1 MKNDNAEK
9 NQIDRK
15 DDILLEVKGVKKYF
29 TTKRGTVKALDGVDL
44 AIRPG
49 ELVSIVG
56 ESGCGKSTLSRC
68 IIGIEKITEGEIY
81 FEHEKISGYDR
92 KQLRP
97 VRRLMQMVFQSP
109 YAAFQPK
116 QTIGE
121 GLREVGNFYG
131 ITGDELQKRLD
142 TLLEYIKMDAELLDH
157 YPDELSGGQLQR
169 LAIARAL
176 IVKPKLLIADE
187 PVSALDVSVQ
197 AQILNI
203 LSEIQKKEDMAVLFI
218 SHDLSVVEHISDRV
232 FVMYLG
238 KAVESGTKT
247 ELFNNP
253 LHQYTKAL
261 LASRPRETPWEKSCE
276 INLKGEL
283 PNALKLPEGCRFWP
297 RCMKYKDGLCN
308 KYEPKTTTSR
318 NGHRVA
324 CHLVG
329 TF

>member
-1 MKNDNAEK
+1 MKDETDKKNDK
-9 NQIDRK
+9 NN
-15 DDILLEVKGVKKYF
+15 ILLEVKGVKKYF
-29 TTKRGTVKALDGVDL
+29 SGKKGCVKALDGVDL
-44 AIRPG
+44 TIKSG

-68 IIGIEKITEGEIY
+68 IIGIEKITEGEI
-81 FEHEKISGYDR
+81 FFNGEKISDYDR
-92 KQLRP
+92 NQLRP
-97 VRRLMQMVFQSP
+97 VRRIMQMVFLNP

-131 ITGDELQKRLD
+131 IKGAELQERLD

-203 LSEIQKKEDMAVLFI
+203 LSEIQKKENMAVLFI

-232 FVMYLG
+232 YVMYLG
-238 KAVESGTKT
+238 KAVESGDKKDI
-247 ELFNNP
+247 FSDP
-253 LHQYTKAL
+253 KHQYTKAL

-283 PNALKLPEGCRFWP
+283 PNALNIPDGCRFWP
-297 RCMKYKDGLCN
+297 RCVKYKDGLCN
-308 KYEPKTTTSR
+308 KYEPKTTISG
-318 NGHRVA
+318 NGHMAA
-324 CHLVG
+324 CHLVE

>member
-1 MKNDNAEK
+1 MKDETDKKNDK
-9 NQIDRK
+9 NN
-15 DDILLEVKGVKKYF
+15 ILLEVKGVKKYF
-29 TTKRGTVKALDGVDL
+29 SGKKGCVKALDGVDL
-44 AIRPG
+44 TIKSG

-68 IIGIEKITEGEIY
+68 IIGIEKITEGEI
-81 FEHEKISGYDR
+81 FFNGEKISDYDR
-92 KQLRP
+92 NQLRP
-97 VRRLMQMVFQSP
+97 VRRIMQMVFQNP

-131 ITGDELQKRLD
+131 IKGAELQERLN

-203 LSEIQKKEDMAVLFI
+203 LSEIQKKENMAVLFI

-232 FVMYLG
+232 YVMYLG
-238 KAVESGTKT
+238 KAVESGDKKDI
-247 ELFNNP
+247 FSDP
-253 LHQYTKAL
+253 KHQYTKAL

-283 PNALKLPEGCRFWP
+283 PNALNIPDGCRFWP
-297 RCMKYKDGLCN
+297 RCVKYKDGLCN
-308 KYEPKTTTSR
+308 KYEPKTTISG
-318 NGHRVA
+318 NGHMAA
-324 CHLVG
+324 CHLVE

>member
-1 MKNDNAEK
+1 MKDETDKKNDK
-9 NQIDRK
+9 NN
-15 DDILLEVKGVKKYF
+15 ILLEVKGVKKYF
-29 TTKRGTVKALDGVDL
+29 SGKKGCVKALDGVDL
-44 AIRPG
+44 TIKSG

-68 IIGIEKITEGEIY
+68 IIGIEKITEGEI
-81 FEHEKISGYDR
+81 FFNGEKISDYDR

-97 VRRLMQMVFQSP
+97 VRRIMQMVFQNP

-131 ITGDELQKRLD
+131 IKGAELQERLD

-203 LSEIQKKEDMAVLFI
+203 LSEIQKKENMAVLFI

-232 FVMYLG
+232 YVMYLG
-238 KAVESGTKT
+238 KAVESGDKKDI
-247 ELFNNP
+247 FSDP
-253 LHQYTKAL
+253 KHQYTKAL

-283 PNALKLPEGCRFWP
+283 PNALNITDGCRFWP
-297 RCMKYKDGLCN
+297 RCVKYKDGLCN
-308 KYEPKTTTSR
+308 KYEPKTTISG
-318 NGHRVA
+318 NGHMAA
-324 CHLVG
+324 CHLVE

>member
-1 MKNDNAEK
+1 MKDETDKKNDRN
-9 NQIDRK
+9 N
-15 DDILLEVKGVKKYF
+15 ILLEVKGVKKYF
-29 TTKRGTVKALDGVDL
+29 SGKKGCVKALDGVDL
-44 AIRPG
+44 TIKSG

-68 IIGIEKITEGEIY
+68 IIGIEKITEGEI
-81 FEHEKISGYDR
+81 FFNGEKISDYDR

-97 VRRLMQMVFQSP
+97 VRRIIQMVFQNP

-131 ITGDELQKRLD
+131 IKGAELQERLD

-203 LSEIQKKEDMAVLFI
+203 LSEIQKKENMAVLFI

-232 FVMYLG
+232 YVMYLG
-238 KAVESGTKT
+238 KAVESGDKKDI
-247 ELFNNP
+247 FSDP
-253 LHQYTKAL
+253 KHQYTKAL

-283 PNALKLPEGCRFWP
+283 PNALNIPDGCRFWP
-297 RCMKYKDGLCN
+297 RCVKYKDGLCN
-308 KYEPKTTTSR
+308 KYEPKTTISG
-318 NGHRVA
+318 NGHMAA
-324 CHLVG
+324 CHLVE

>member
-1 MKNDNAEK
+1 MKDETDKKNDK
-9 NQIDRK
+9 NN
-15 DDILLEVKGVKKYF
+15 ILLEVKGVKKYF
-29 TTKRGTVKALDGVDL
+29 SGKKGCVKALDGVDL
-44 AIRPG
+44 TIKSG

-68 IIGIEKITEGEIY
+68 IIGIEKITEGEI
-81 FEHEKISGYDR
+81 FFNGEKISDYDR

-97 VRRLMQMVFQSP
+97 VRRIMQMVFQNP

-131 ITGDELQKRLD
+131 IKGAELQERLD

-203 LSEIQKKEDMAVLFI
+203 LSEIQKKENMAVLFI

-232 FVMYLG
+232 YVMYLG
-238 KAVESGTKT
+238 KAVESGDKKDI
-247 ELFNNP
+247 FSDP
-253 LHQYTKAL
+253 KHQYTKAL

-283 PNALKLPEGCRFWP
+283 PNALNIPDGCRFWP
-297 RCMKYKDGLCN
+297 RCVKYKDGLCN
-308 KYEPKTTTSR
+308 KYEPKTTISG
-318 NGHRVA
+318 NGHMAA
-324 CHLVG
+324 CHLVE

>member
-1 MKNDNAEK
+1 MKDETDKKNDK
-9 NQIDRK
+9 NN
-15 DDILLEVKGVKKYF
+15 ILLEVKGVKKYF
-29 TTKRGTVKALDGVDL
+29 SGKKGCVKALDGVDL
-44 AIRPG
+44 TIKSG

-68 IIGIEKITEGEIY
+68 IIGIENITEGEI
-81 FEHEKISGYDR
+81 FFNGEKISDYDR

-97 VRRLMQMVFQSP
+97 VRRIMQMVFQNP

-131 ITGDELQKRLD
+131 IKGAELQERLD

-203 LSEIQKKEDMAVLFI
+203 LSEIQKKENMAVLFI

-232 FVMYLG
+232 YVMYLG
-238 KAVESGTKT
+238 KAVESGDKKDI
-247 ELFNNP
+247 FSDP
-253 LHQYTKAL
+253 KHQYTKAL

-276 INLKGEL
+276 ITLKGEL
-283 PNALKLPEGCRFWP
+283 PNALNIPDGCRFWP
-297 RCMKYKDGLCN
+297 RCVKYKDGLCN
-308 KYEPKTTTSR
+308 KYEPKTTISG
-318 NGHRVA
+318 NGHMAA
-324 CHLVG
+324 CHLVE

>member
-1 MKNDNAEK
+1 MKDETDKKNDRN
-9 NQIDRK
+9 N
-15 DDILLEVKGVKKYF
+15 ILLEVKGVKKYF
-29 TTKRGTVKALDGVDL
+29 SGKKGCVKALDGVDL
-44 AIRPG
+44 TIKSG
-49 ELVSIVG
+49 ELISIVG

-68 IIGIEKITEGEIY
+68 IIGIEKITEGEI
-81 FEHEKISGYDR
+81 FFNGEKISDYDR
-92 KQLRP
+92 NQLRP
-97 VRRLMQMVFQSP
+97 VRRIMQMVFQNP

-131 ITGDELQKRLD
+131 IKGAELQERLD
-142 TLLEYIKMDAELLDH
+142 TLLEYIKMDAELLNH

-203 LSEIQKKEDMAVLFI
+203 LSEIQKKENMAVLFI

-232 FVMYLG
+232 YVMYLG
-238 KAVESGTKT
+238 KAVESGDKKDI
-247 ELFNNP
+247 FSDP
-253 LHQYTKAL
+253 KHQYTKAL

-276 INLKGEL
+276 ITLKGEL
-283 PNALKLPEGCRFWP
+283 PNALNIPDGCRFWP
-297 RCMKYKDGLCN
+297 RCVKYKDGLCN
-308 KYEPKTTTSR
+308 KYEPKTTISG
-318 NGHRVA
+318 NGHMAA
-324 CHLVG
+324 CHLVE

>member
-1 MKNDNAEK
+1 MKDETDKKNDK
-9 NQIDRK
+9 NN
-15 DDILLEVKGVKKYF
+15 ILLEVKGVKKYF
-29 TTKRGTVKALDGVDL
+29 SGKKGCVKALDGVDL
-44 AIRPG
+44 TIKSG

-68 IIGIEKITEGEIY
+68 IIGIEKITEGEI
-81 FEHEKISGYDR
+81 FFNGEKISDYDR
-92 KQLRP
+92 NQLRP
-97 VRRLMQMVFQSP
+97 VRRIMQMVFQNP

-121 GLREVGNFYG
+121 GLREVGSFYG
-131 ITGDELQKRLD
+131 IKGAELQERLD

-203 LSEIQKKEDMAVLFI
+203 LSEIQKKENMAVLFI

-232 FVMYLG
+232 YVMYLG
-238 KAVESGTKT
+238 KAVESGDKKDI
-247 ELFNNP
+247 FSDP
-253 LHQYTKAL
+253 KHQYTKAL

-276 INLKGEL
+276 ITLKGEL
-283 PNALKLPEGCRFWP
+283 PNALNIPDGCRFWP
-297 RCMKYKDGLCN
+297 RCVKYKDGLCN
-308 KYEPKTTTSR
+308 KYEPKTTISG
-318 NGHRVA
+318 NGHMAA
-324 CHLVG
+324 CHLVE

>member
-1 MKNDNAEK
+1 MKDETDKKNDRN
-9 NQIDRK
+9 N
-15 DDILLEVKGVKKYF
+15 ILLEVKGVKKYF
-29 TTKRGTVKALDGVDL
+29 SGKKGCVKALDGVDL
-44 AIRPG
+44 TIKSG

-68 IIGIEKITEGEIY
+68 IIGIEKITEGEI
-81 FEHEKISGYDR
+81 FFNGEKISDYDR

-97 VRRLMQMVFQSP
+97 VRRIMQMVFQNP

-131 ITGDELQKRLD
+131 IKGAELQERLD

-203 LSEIQKKEDMAVLFI
+203 LSEIQKKENMAVLFI

-232 FVMYLG
+232 YVMYLG
-238 KAVESGTKT
+238 KAVESGDKKDI
-247 ELFNNP
+247 FSDP
-253 LHQYTKAL
+253 KHQYTKAL

-276 INLKGEL
+276 ITLKGEL
-283 PNALKLPEGCRFWP
+283 PNALNIPDGCRFWP
-297 RCMKYKDGLCN
+297 RCVKYKDGLCN
-308 KYEPKTTTSR
+308 KYEPKTTISG
-318 NGHRVA
+318 NGHMAA
-324 CHLVG
+324 CHLVE

>member
-1 MKNDNAEK
+1 MKDETDK
-9 NQIDRK
+9 KSDRNN
-15 DDILLEVKGVKKYF
+15 ILLEVKGVKKYF
-29 TTKRGTVKALDGVDL
+29 SGKKGCVKALDGVDL
-44 AIRPG
+44 TIKSG

-68 IIGIEKITEGEIY
+68 IIGIEKITEGEI
-81 FEHEKISGYDR
+81 FFNGEKISDYDR
-92 KQLRP
+92 NQLRP
-97 VRRLMQMVFQSP
+97 VRRIMQMVFQNP

-131 ITGDELQKRLD
+131 IKGAELQERLD

-203 LSEIQKKEDMAVLFI
+203 LSEIQKKENMAVLFI

-232 FVMYLG
+232 YVMYLG
-238 KAVESGTKT
+238 KAVESGDKKDI
-247 ELFNNP
+247 FSDP
-253 LHQYTKAL
+253 KHQYTKAL

-283 PNALKLPEGCRFWP
+283 PNALNIPDGCRFWP
-297 RCMKYKDGLCN
+297 RCVKYKDGLCN
-308 KYEPKTTTSR
+308 KYEPKTTISG
-318 NGHRVA
+318 NGHMAA
-324 CHLVG
+324 CHLVE

>member
-1 MKNDNAEK
+1 MKDETDKKNDK
-9 NQIDRK
+9 NN
-15 DDILLEVKGVKKYF
+15 ILLEVKGVKKYF
-29 TTKRGTVKALDGVDL
+29 SGKKGCVKALDGVDL
-44 AIRPG
+44 TIKSG

-68 IIGIEKITEGEIY
+68 IIGIEKITEGEI
-81 FEHEKISGYDR
+81 FFNGEKISDYDR
-92 KQLRP
+92 NQLRP
-97 VRRLMQMVFQSP
+97 VRRIMQMVFQNP

-131 ITGDELQKRLD
+131 IKGAELQERLD

-203 LSEIQKKEDMAVLFI
+203 LSEIQKKENMAVLFI

-232 FVMYLG
+232 YVMYLG
-238 KAVESGTKT
+238 KAVESGDKKDI
-247 ELFNNP
+247 FSDP
-253 LHQYTKAL
+253 KHQYTKAL

-283 PNALKLPEGCRFWP
+283 PNALNIPDGCRFWP
-297 RCMKYKDGLCN
+297 RCVKYKDGLCN
-308 KYEPKTTTSR
+308 KYEPKTIISG
-318 NGHRVA
+318 NGHMAA
-324 CHLVG
+324 CHLVE

>member
-1 MKNDNAEK
+1 MKDETDKKNDK
-9 NQIDRK
+9 NN
-15 DDILLEVKGVKKYF
+15 ILLEVKGVKKYF
-29 TTKRGTVKALDGVDL
+29 IGKKGCVKALDGVDL
-44 AIRPG
+44 TIKSG

-68 IIGIEKITEGEIY
+68 IIGIEKITEGEI
-81 FEHEKISGYDR
+81 FFNGEKISDYDR

-97 VRRLMQMVFQSP
+97 VRRIMQMVFQNP

-131 ITGDELQKRLD
+131 IKGAELQERLD

-203 LSEIQKKEDMAVLFI
+203 LSEIQKKENMAVLFI

-232 FVMYLG
+232 YVMYLG
-238 KAVESGTKT
+238 KTVESGDKKDI
-247 ELFNNP
+247 FSDP
-253 LHQYTKAL
+253 KHQYTKAL

-283 PNALKLPEGCRFWP
+283 PNALNIPDGCRFWP
-297 RCMKYKDGLCN
+297 RCVKYKDGLCN
-308 KYEPKTTTSR
+308 KYEPKTTISG
-318 NGHRVA
+318 NGHMAA
-324 CHLVG
+324 CHLVE

>member
-1 MKNDNAEK
+1 MKDETDKKNDK
-9 NQIDRK
+9 NN
-15 DDILLEVKGVKKYF
+15 ILLEVKGVKKYF
-29 TTKRGTVKALDGVDL
+29 SGKKGCVKALDGVDL
-44 AIRPG
+44 TIKSG

-68 IIGIEKITEGEIY
+68 IIGIEKITEGEI
-81 FEHEKISGYDR
+81 FFNGEKISDYDR
-92 KQLRP
+92 NQLRP
-97 VRRLMQMVFQSP
+97 VRRIMQMVFQNP

-131 ITGDELQKRLD
+131 IKGAELQERLD

-203 LSEIQKKEDMAVLFI
+203 LSEIQKKENMAVLFI

-232 FVMYLG
+232 YVMYLG
-238 KAVESGTKT
+238 KAVESGDKKDI
-247 ELFNNP
+247 FSDP
-253 LHQYTKAL
+253 KHQYTKAL

-276 INLKGEL
+276 ITLKGEL
-283 PNALKLPEGCRFWP
+283 PNALNIPDGCRFWP
-297 RCMKYKDGLCN
+297 RCVKYKDGLCN
-308 KYEPKTTTSR
+308 KYEPKTTISG
-318 NGHRVA
+318 NGHMAA
-324 CHLVG
+324 CHLVE

>member
-1 MKNDNAEK
+1 MR
-9 NQIDRK
+9 I
-15 DDILLEVKGVKKYF
+15 
-29 TTKRGTVKALDGVDL
+29 
-44 AIRPG
+44 
-49 ELVSIVG
+49 SIVG

-68 IIGIEKITEGEIY
+68 IIGIEKITEGEI
-81 FEHEKISGYDR
+81 FFNGEKISDYDR

-97 VRRLMQMVFQSP
+97 VRRIMQMVFQNP

-131 ITGDELQKRLD
+131 IKGAELQERLD

-203 LSEIQKKEDMAVLFI
+203 LSEIQKKENMAVLFI

-232 FVMYLG
+232 YVMYLG
-238 KAVESGTKT
+238 KAVESGDKKDI
-247 ELFNNP
+247 FSDP
-253 LHQYTKAL
+253 KHQYTKAL

-283 PNALKLPEGCRFWP
+283 PNALNIPDGCRFWP
-297 RCMKYKDGLCN
+297 RCVKYKDGLCN
-308 KYEPKTTTSR
+308 KYEPKTTISG
-318 NGHRVA
+318 NGHMAA
-324 CHLVG
+324 CHLVE

>member
-1 MKNDNAEK
+1 MKDETDKKNDK
-9 NQIDRK
+9 NN
-15 DDILLEVKGVKKYF
+15 ILLEVKGVKKYF
-29 TTKRGTVKALDGVDL
+29 SGKKGCVKALDGVDL
-44 AIRPG
+44 TIKSG

-68 IIGIEKITEGEIY
+68 IIGIEKITEGEI
-81 FEHEKISGYDR
+81 FFNGEKISDYDR
-92 KQLRP
+92 NQLRP
-97 VRRLMQMVFQSP
+97 VRRIMQMVFQNP

-131 ITGDELQKRLD
+131 IKGAELQERLD

-203 LSEIQKKEDMAVLFI
+203 LSEIQKKENMAVLFI

-232 FVMYLG
+232 YVMYLG
-238 KAVESGTKT
+238 KAVESGDKKDI
-247 ELFNNP
+247 FSDP
-253 LHQYTKAL
+253 KHQYTKAL

-283 PNALKLPEGCRFWP
+283 PNALNIPDGCRFWP
-297 RCMKYKDGLCN
+297 RCVKYKDGLCN
-308 KYEPKTTTSR
+308 KYEPKTTISG
-318 NGHRVA
+318 NGHMAA
-324 CHLVG
+324 CHLVE

>member
-1 MKNDNAEK
+1 MKDETDKKNDRN
-9 NQIDRK
+9 N
-15 DDILLEVKGVKKYF
+15 ILLEVKGVKKYF
-29 TTKRGTVKALDGVDL
+29 SGKKGCVKALDGVDL
-44 AIRPG
+44 TIKSG

-68 IIGIEKITEGEIY
+68 IIGIEKITEGEI
-81 FEHEKISGYDR
+81 FFNGEKISDYDR
-92 KQLRP
+92 NQLRP
-97 VRRLMQMVFQSP
+97 VRRIMQMVFQNP

-121 GLREVGNFYG
+121 GLREVGSFYG
-131 ITGDELQKRLD
+131 IKGAELQERLD

-203 LSEIQKKEDMAVLFI
+203 LSEIQKKENMAVLFI

-232 FVMYLG
+232 YVMYLG
-238 KAVESGTKT
+238 KAVESGDKKDI
-247 ELFNNP
+247 FSDP
-253 LHQYTKAL
+253 KHQYTKAL

-283 PNALKLPEGCRFWP
+283 PNALNIPDGCRFWP
-297 RCMKYKDGLCN
+297 RCVKYKDGLCN
-308 KYEPKTTTSR
+308 KYEPKTTISG
-318 NGHRVA
+318 NGHMAA
-324 CHLVG
+324 CHLVE

>member
-1 MKNDNAEK
+1 MKDETDKKNDRN
-9 NQIDRK
+9 N
-15 DDILLEVKGVKKYF
+15 ILLEVKGVKKYF
-29 TTKRGTVKALDGVDL
+29 IGKKGCVKALDGVDL
-44 AIRPG
+44 TIKSG

-68 IIGIEKITEGEIY
+68 IIGIEKITEGEI
-81 FEHEKISGYDR
+81 FFNGEKISDYDR
-92 KQLRP
+92 NQLRP
-97 VRRLMQMVFQSP
+97 VRRIMQMVFQNP

-131 ITGDELQKRLD
+131 IKGAELQERLD

-203 LSEIQKKEDMAVLFI
+203 LSEIQKKENMAVLFI

-232 FVMYLG
+232 YVMYLG
-238 KAVESGTKT
+238 KAVESGDKKDI
-247 ELFNNP
+247 FSDP
-253 LHQYTKAL
+253 KHQYTKAL
-261 LASRPRETPWEKSCE
+261 LASRPRETPWEKSCV

-283 PNALKLPEGCRFWP
+283 PNALNIPDGCRFWP
-297 RCMKYKDGLCN
+297 RCVKYKDGLCN
-308 KYEPKTTTSR
+308 KYEPKTTISG
-318 NGHRVA
+318 NGHMAA
-324 CHLVG
+324 CHLVE

>member
-1 MKNDNAEK
+1 MKDETDKKNDK
-9 NQIDRK
+9 NN
-15 DDILLEVKGVKKYF
+15 ILLEVKGVKKYF
-29 TTKRGTVKALDGVDL
+29 SGKKGCVKALDGVDL
-44 AIRPG
+44 TIKSG

-68 IIGIEKITEGEIY
+68 IIGIEKITEGEI
-81 FEHEKISGYDR
+81 FFNGEKISDYDR

-97 VRRLMQMVFQSP
+97 VRRIMQMVFQNP

-131 ITGDELQKRLD
+131 IKGAELQERLD
-142 TLLEYIKMDAELLDH
+142 TLLEYIKTDAELLDH

-203 LSEIQKKEDMAVLFI
+203 LSEIQKKENMAVLFI

-232 FVMYLG
+232 YVMYLG
-238 KAVESGTKT
+238 KAVESGDKKDI
-247 ELFNNP
+247 FSDP
-253 LHQYTKAL
+253 KHQYTKAL

-283 PNALKLPEGCRFWP
+283 PNALNITDGCRFWP
-297 RCMKYKDGLCN
+297 RCVKYKDGLCN
-308 KYEPKTTTSR
+308 KYEPKTTISG
-318 NGHRVA
+318 NGHMAA
-324 CHLVG
+324 CHLVE

>member
-1 MKNDNAEK
+1 MKDETDKKNDK
-9 NQIDRK
+9 NN
-15 DDILLEVKGVKKYF
+15 ILLEVKGVKKYF
-29 TTKRGTVKALDGVDL
+29 SGKKGCVKALDGVDL
-44 AIRPG
+44 TIKSG

-68 IIGIEKITEGEIY
+68 IIGIEKITEGEI
-81 FEHEKISGYDR
+81 FFNGEKISDYDR

-97 VRRLMQMVFQSP
+97 VRRIMQMVFQNP

-131 ITGDELQKRLD
+131 IKGAELQERLD

-203 LSEIQKKEDMAVLFI
+203 LSEIQKKENMAVLFI

-232 FVMYLG
+232 YVMYLG
-238 KAVESGTKT
+238 KAVESGDKKDI
-247 ELFNNP
+247 FSDP
-253 LHQYTKAL
+253 KHQYTKAL

-283 PNALKLPEGCRFWP
+283 PNALNITDGCRFWP
-297 RCMKYKDGLCN
+297 RCVKYKDGLCN
-308 KYEPKTTTSR
+308 KYEPKTTISG
-318 NGHRVA
+318 NGHMA
-324 CHLVG
+324 ASNLVE

>member
-1 MKNDNAEK
+1 MKDETDKKNDK
-9 NQIDRK
+9 NN
-15 DDILLEVKGVKKYF
+15 ILLEVKGVKKYF
-29 TTKRGTVKALDGVDL
+29 SGKKGCVKALDGVDL
-44 AIRPG
+44 TIKSG

-68 IIGIEKITEGEIY
+68 IIDIEKITEGEI
-81 FEHEKISGYDR
+81 FFNGEKISDYDR
-92 KQLRP
+92 NQLRP
-97 VRRLMQMVFQSP
+97 VRRIMQMVFQNP

-131 ITGDELQKRLD
+131 IKGAELQERLD

-203 LSEIQKKEDMAVLFI
+203 LSEIQKKENMAVLFI

-232 FVMYLG
+232 YVMYLG
-238 KAVESGTKT
+238 KAVESGDKKDI
-247 ELFNNP
+247 FSDP
-253 LHQYTKAL
+253 KHQYTKAL

-283 PNALKLPEGCRFWP
+283 PNALNIPDGCRFWP
-297 RCMKYKDGLCN
+297 RCVKYKDGLCN
-308 KYEPKTTTSR
+308 KYEPKTTISG
-318 NGHRVA
+318 NGHMAA
-324 CHLVG
+324 CHLVE

>member
-1 MKNDNAEK
+1 MKDETDKKNDK
-9 NQIDRK
+9 NN
-15 DDILLEVKGVKKYF
+15 ILLEVKGVKKYF
-29 TTKRGTVKALDGVDL
+29 SCKKGCVKALDGVDL
-44 AIRPG
+44 TIKSG

-68 IIGIEKITEGEIY
+68 IIGIEQITEGEI
-81 FEHEKISGYDR
+81 FFNGEKISDYDR
-92 KQLRP
+92 NQLRP
-97 VRRLMQMVFQSP
+97 VRRIMQMVFQNP

-131 ITGDELQKRLD
+131 IKGAELQERLD

-203 LSEIQKKEDMAVLFI
+203 LSEIQKKENMAVLFI

-232 FVMYLG
+232 YVMYLG
-238 KAVESGTKT
+238 KAVESGDKKDI
-247 ELFNNP
+247 FSDP
-253 LHQYTKAL
+253 KHQYTKAL

-283 PNALKLPEGCRFWP
+283 PNALNIPDGCRFWP
-297 RCMKYKDGLCN
+297 RCVKYKDGLCN
-308 KYEPKTTTSR
+308 KYEPKTTISG
-318 NGHRVA
+318 NGHMAA
-324 CHLVG
+324 CHLVE

>member
-1 MKNDNAEK
+1 MKDETDKKNDRN
-9 NQIDRK
+9 N
-15 DDILLEVKGVKKYF
+15 ILLEVKGVKKYF
-29 TTKRGTVKALDGVDL
+29 SGKKGCVKALDGVDL
-44 AIRPG
+44 TIKSG

-68 IIGIEKITEGEIY
+68 IIGIEKITEGEI
-81 FEHEKISGYDR
+81 FFNGEKISDYDR
-92 KQLRP
+92 NQLRP
-97 VRRLMQMVFQSP
+97 VRRIMQMVFQNP

-131 ITGDELQKRLD
+131 IKGAELQERLD

-203 LSEIQKKEDMAVLFI
+203 LSEIQKKENMAVLFI

-232 FVMYLG
+232 YVMYLG
-238 KAVESGTKT
+238 KAVESGDKKDI
-247 ELFNNP
+247 FSDP
-253 LHQYTKAL
+253 KHQYTKAL

-276 INLKGEL
+276 ITLKGEL
-283 PNALKLPEGCRFWP
+283 PNALNIPDGCRFWP
-297 RCMKYKDGLCN
+297 RCVKYKDGLCN
-308 KYEPKTTTSR
+308 KYEPKTTISG
-318 NGHRVA
+318 NGHMAA
-324 CHLVG
+324 CHLVE

>member
-1 MKNDNAEK
+1 MKDETDKKNDRN
-9 NQIDRK
+9 N
-15 DDILLEVKGVKKYF
+15 ILLEVKGVKKYF
-29 TTKRGTVKALDGVDL
+29 SGKKGCVKALDGVDL
-44 AIRPG
+44 TIKSG

-68 IIGIEKITEGEIY
+68 IIGIEKITEGEI
-81 FEHEKISGYDR
+81 FFNGEKISDYDR
-92 KQLRP
+92 NQLRP
-97 VRRLMQMVFQSP
+97 VRRIMQMVFQNP

-131 ITGDELQKRLD
+131 IKGAELQKRLD

-203 LSEIQKKEDMAVLFI
+203 LSEIQKKENMAVLFI

-232 FVMYLG
+232 YVMYLG
-238 KAVESGTKT
+238 KAVESGDKKDI
-247 ELFNNP
+247 FSDP
-253 LHQYTKAL
+253 KHQYTKAL

-283 PNALKLPEGCRFWP
+283 PNALNIPDGCRFWP
-297 RCMKYKDGLCN
+297 RCVKYKDGLCN
-308 KYEPKTTTSR
+308 KYEPKTTISG
-318 NGHRVA
+318 NGHMAA
-324 CHLVG
+324 CHLVE

>member
-1 MKNDNAEK
+1 MKDETDK
-9 NQIDRK
+9 KSDRNN
-15 DDILLEVKGVKKYF
+15 ILLEVKGVKKYF
-29 TTKRGTVKALDGVDL
+29 SGKKGCVKALDGVDL
-44 AIRPG
+44 TIKSG

-68 IIGIEKITEGEIY
+68 IIGIEKITEGEI
-81 FEHEKISGYDR
+81 FFNGEKISDYDR

-97 VRRLMQMVFQSP
+97 VRRIMQMVFQNP

-131 ITGDELQKRLD
+131 IKGAELQERLD

-203 LSEIQKKEDMAVLFI
+203 LSEIQKKENMAVLFI

-232 FVMYLG
+232 YVMYLG
-238 KAVESGTKT
+238 KAVESGDKKDI
-247 ELFNNP
+247 FSDP
-253 LHQYTKAL
+253 KHQYTKAL

-283 PNALKLPEGCRFWP
+283 PNALNIPDGCRFWP
-297 RCMKYKDGLCN
+297 RCVKYKDGLCN
-308 KYEPKTTTSR
+308 KYEPKTTISG
-318 NGHRVA
+318 NGHMAA
-324 CHLVG
+324 CHLVE

>member
-1 MKNDNAEK
+1 MKDETDKKNDK
-9 NQIDRK
+9 NN
-15 DDILLEVKGVKKYF
+15 ILLEVKGVKKYF
-29 TTKRGTVKALDGVDL
+29 SGKKGCVKALDGVDL
-44 AIRPG
+44 TIKSG

-68 IIGIEKITEGEIY
+68 IIGIEKITEGEI
-81 FEHEKISGYDR
+81 FFNGEKISDYDR
-92 KQLRP
+92 NQLRP
-97 VRRLMQMVFQSP
+97 MRRIMQMVFQNP

-131 ITGDELQKRLD
+131 IKGAELQERLD

-203 LSEIQKKEDMAVLFI
+203 LSEIQKKENMAVLFI

-232 FVMYLG
+232 YVMYLG
-238 KAVESGTKT
+238 KAVESGDKKDI
-247 ELFNNP
+247 FSDP
-253 LHQYTKAL
+253 KHQYTKAL

-276 INLKGEL
+276 ITLKGEL
-283 PNALKLPEGCRFWP
+283 PNALNIPDGCRFWP
-297 RCMKYKDGLCN
+297 RCVKYKDGLCN
-308 KYEPKTTTSR
+308 KYEPKTTISG
-318 NGHRVA
+318 NGHMAA
-324 CHLVG
+324 CHLVE

>member
-1 MKNDNAEK
+1 MKDETDKKNDRN
-9 NQIDRK
+9 N
-15 DDILLEVKGVKKYF
+15 ILLEVKGVKKYF
-29 TTKRGTVKALDGVDL
+29 SGKKGCVKALDGVDL
-44 AIRPG
+44 TIKSG

-68 IIGIEKITEGEIY
+68 IIGIEKITEGEI
-81 FEHEKISGYDR
+81 FFNGEKISDYDR
-92 KQLRP
+92 NQLRP
-97 VRRLMQMVFQSP
+97 VRRIMQMVFQNP

-131 ITGDELQKRLD
+131 IKGAELQERLD

-203 LSEIQKKEDMAVLFI
+203 LSEIQKKENMAVLFI

-232 FVMYLG
+232 YVMYLG
-238 KAVESGTKT
+238 KAVESGDKKDI
-247 ELFNNP
+247 FSDP
-253 LHQYTKAL
+253 KHQYTKAL

-276 INLKGEL
+276 TNLKGEL
-283 PNALKLPEGCRFWP
+283 PNALNIPDGCRFWP
-297 RCMKYKDGLCN
+297 RCVKYKDGLCN
-308 KYEPKTTTSR
+308 KYEPKTTISG
-318 NGHRVA
+318 NGHMAA
-324 CHLVG
+324 CHLVE

>member
-1 MKNDNAEK
+1 MKDETDKKNDRN
-9 NQIDRK
+9 N
-15 DDILLEVKGVKKYF
+15 ILLEVKGVKKYF
-29 TTKRGTVKALDGVDL
+29 SGKKGCVKALDGVDL
-44 AIRPG
+44 TIKSG

-68 IIGIEKITEGEIY
+68 IIGIEKITEGEI
-81 FEHEKISGYDR
+81 FFNGEKISDYDR
-92 KQLRP
+92 NQLRP
-97 VRRLMQMVFQSP
+97 VRRIMQMVFQNP

-131 ITGDELQKRLD
+131 IKGAELQERLD

-203 LSEIQKKEDMAVLFI
+203 LSEIQKKENMAVLFI

-232 FVMYLG
+232 YVMYLG
-238 KAVESGTKT
+238 KAVESGDKKDI
-247 ELFNNP
+247 FSDP
-253 LHQYTKAL
+253 KHQYTKAL

-283 PNALKLPEGCRFWP
+283 PNALNIPDGCRFWP
-297 RCMKYKDGLCN
+297 RCVKYKDGLCN
-308 KYEPKTTTSR
+308 KYEPKTTISG
-318 NGHRVA
+318 NGHMAA
-324 CHLVG
+324 CHLVE

>member
-1 MKNDNAEK
+1 MKDETDKKNDK
-9 NQIDRK
+9 NN
-15 DDILLEVKGVKKYF
+15 ILLEVKGVKKYF
-29 TTKRGTVKALDGVDL
+29 SCKKGCVKALDGVDL
-44 AIRPG
+44 TIKSG

-68 IIGIEKITEGEIY
+68 IIGIEQITEGEI
-81 FEHEKISGYDR
+81 FFNGEKISDYDR
-92 KQLRP
+92 NQLRP
-97 VRRLMQMVFQSP
+97 VRRIMQMVFQNP
-109 YAAFQPK
+109 YSAFQPK

-131 ITGDELQKRLD
+131 IKGAELQERLD

-203 LSEIQKKEDMAVLFI
+203 LSEIQKKENMAVLFI

-232 FVMYLG
+232 YVMYLG
-238 KAVESGTKT
+238 KAVESGDKKDI
-247 ELFNNP
+247 FSDP
-253 LHQYTKAL
+253 KHQYTKAL

-283 PNALKLPEGCRFWP
+283 PNALNIPDGCRFWP
-297 RCMKYKDGLCN
+297 RCVKYKDGLCN
-308 KYEPKTTTSR
+308 KYEPKTTISG
-318 NGHRVA
+318 NGHMAA
-324 CHLVG
+324 CHLVE

>member
-1 MKNDNAEK
+1 MKDETDKKNDK
-9 NQIDRK
+9 NN
-15 DDILLEVKGVKKYF
+15 ILLEVKGVKKYF
-29 TTKRGTVKALDGVDL
+29 SGKKGCVKALDGVDL
-44 AIRPG
+44 TIKSG

-68 IIGIEKITEGEIY
+68 IIGIEKITEGEI
-81 FEHEKISGYDR
+81 FFNGEKISDYDR

-97 VRRLMQMVFQSP
+97 VRRIMQMVFQNP

-121 GLREVGNFYG
+121 GLREVGSFYG
-131 ITGDELQKRLD
+131 IKGAELQERLD

-203 LSEIQKKEDMAVLFI
+203 LSEIQKKENMAVLFI

-232 FVMYLG
+232 YVMYLG
-238 KAVESGTKT
+238 KAVESGDKKDI
-247 ELFNNP
+247 FSDP
-253 LHQYTKAL
+253 KHQYTKAL

-283 PNALKLPEGCRFWP
+283 PNALNIPDGCRFWP
-297 RCMKYKDGLCN
+297 RCVKYKDGLCN
-308 KYEPKTTTSR
+308 KYEPKTTISG
-318 NGHRVA
+318 NGHMAA
-324 CHLVG
+324 CHLVE

>member
-1 MKNDNAEK
+1 MKDETDKKNDRN
-9 NQIDRK
+9 N
-15 DDILLEVKGVKKYF
+15 ILLEVKGVKKYF
-29 TTKRGTVKALDGVDL
+29 SGKKGCVKALDGVDL
-44 AIRPG
+44 TIKSG

-68 IIGIEKITEGEIY
+68 IIGIEKITEGEI
-81 FEHEKISGYDR
+81 FFNGEKISDYDR

-97 VRRLMQMVFQSP
+97 VRRIMQMVFQNP

-116 QTIGE
+116 KTIGE

-131 ITGDELQKRLD
+131 IKGAELQERLD

-203 LSEIQKKEDMAVLFI
+203 LSEIQKKENMAVLFI

-232 FVMYLG
+232 YVMYLG
-238 KAVESGTKT
+238 KAVESGDKKDI
-247 ELFNNP
+247 FSDP
-253 LHQYTKAL
+253 KHQYTKAL

-283 PNALKLPEGCRFWP
+283 PNALNIPDGCRFWP
-297 RCMKYKDGLCN
+297 RCVKYKDGLCN
-308 KYEPKTTTSR
+308 KYEPKTTISG
-318 NGHRVA
+318 NGHMAA
-324 CHLVG
+324 CHLVE

>member
-1 MKNDNAEK
+1 MKDETDKKNDRN
-9 NQIDRK
+9 N
-15 DDILLEVKGVKKYF
+15 ILLEVKGVKKYF
-29 TTKRGTVKALDGVDL
+29 SGKKGCVKALDGVDL
-44 AIRPG
+44 TIKSG

-68 IIGIEKITEGEIY
+68 IIGIEKITEGEI
-81 FEHEKISGYDR
+81 FFNGEKISDYDR

-97 VRRLMQMVFQSP
+97 VRRIMQMVFQNP

-131 ITGDELQKRLD
+131 IKGAELQERLD

-203 LSEIQKKEDMAVLFI
+203 LSEIQKKENMAVLFI

-232 FVMYLG
+232 YVMYLG
-238 KAVESGTKT
+238 KAVESGDKKDI
-247 ELFNNP
+247 FSDP
-253 LHQYTKAL
+253 KHQYTKAL

-283 PNALKLPEGCRFWP
+283 PNALNIPDGCRFWP
-297 RCMKYKDGLCN
+297 RCVKYKDGLCN
-308 KYEPKTTTSR
+308 KYEPKTTISG
-318 NGHRVA
+318 NGHMAA
-324 CHLVG
+324 CHLVE

>member
-1 MKNDNAEK
+1 MKDETDKKNDRN
-9 NQIDRK
+9 N
-15 DDILLEVKGVKKYF
+15 ILLEVKGVKKYF
-29 TTKRGTVKALDGVDL
+29 SGKKGCVKALDGVDL
-44 AIRPG
+44 TIKSG

-68 IIGIEKITEGEIY
+68 IIGIEKITEGEI
-81 FEHEKISGYDR
+81 FFNGEKISDYDR

-97 VRRLMQMVFQSP
+97 VRRIMQMVFQNP

-131 ITGDELQKRLD
+131 IKGAELQERLD

-203 LSEIQKKEDMAVLFI
+203 L
-218 SHDLSVVEHISDRV
+218 
-232 FVMYLG
+232 
-238 KAVESGTKT
+238 
-247 ELFNNP
+247 
-253 LHQYTKAL
+253 
-261 LASRPRETPWEKSCE
+261 
-276 INLKGEL
+276 
-283 PNALKLPEGCRFWP
+283 
-297 RCMKYKDGLCN
+297 
-308 KYEPKTTTSR
+308 
-318 NGHRVA
+318 
-324 CHLVG
+324 
-329 TF
+329 